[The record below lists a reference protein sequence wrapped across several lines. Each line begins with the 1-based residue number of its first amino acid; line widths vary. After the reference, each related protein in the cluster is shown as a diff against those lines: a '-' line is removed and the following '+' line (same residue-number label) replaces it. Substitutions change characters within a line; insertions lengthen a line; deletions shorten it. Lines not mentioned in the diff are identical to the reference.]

1 MTNIYFIT
9 HNNTG
14 GTQQSTMVTHSSH
27 SNKATHRSSFVAG
40 GNCNSSNF
48 WKGGSHS
55 NLQQID
61 STYTEILST
70 VTTMKQI
77 ESELKATQ
85 SLLTE
90 SKSMSSLRNQ
100 STNSSV
106 TIFKNNQDQK
116 KMKRRRSLLDISL
129 FTQSRSLQLQQ
140 DRQQELQQRIHQR
153 ATLLKQRLLPIQQF
167 PTPITNAFE
176 LTAVPPFT
184 SCIVTDNFNNNNIN
198 NYLPNDSTLSSIPIP
213 SVQTSNYKPNTS
225 SIPSNL
231 HLPIHP
237 SHPSHPSQQH
247 QFSSWTVTNT
257 NTTPLLTKETIL
269 LTKQLENTKS
279 LLSHH
284 LYPHLASAHEGD
296 LMRSKLWHIITSLSS
311 TTHVLHQKYK
321 SSKIRKLMQSGK
333 HYFFRFVFIFL
344 FLTSSL

>member
-14 GTQQSTMVTHSSH
+14 GTQQSTMVTHPSH

-77 ESELKATQ
+77 EFELKATQ

-106 TIFKNNQDQK
+106 TIFNNNQDQK

-129 FTQSRSLQLQQ
+129 FTQSRSLQLQQLQQ

-167 PTPITNAFE
+167 PTTITNAFE

-184 SCIVTDNFNNNNIN
+184 SCIVTDNFNNNNMN
-198 NYLPNDSTLSSIPIP
+198 NYQPNDSTLSSIPIP

-231 HLPIHP
+231 HLPI
-237 SHPSHPSQQH
+237 HPSHPSQQH

-333 HYFFRFVFIFL
+333 C
-344 FLTSSL
+344 

>member
-1 MTNIYFIT
+1 
-9 HNNTG
+9 
-14 GTQQSTMVTHSSH
+14 MVTHSSH

-61 STYTEILST
+61 ATYTEILST

-90 SKSMSSLRNQ
+90 SKSMSSLQSISKNQ
-100 STNSSV
+100 SKNQSKNPSTNPSTNSSV

-129 FTQSRSLQLQQ
+129 FTQSKSLQLQQ

-167 PTPITNAFE
+167 PTTITNAFE

-184 SCIVTDNFNNNNIN
+184 SCIVTDNFDNNNMN
-198 NYLPNDSTLSSIPIP
+198 NYQPNDSTLSSIPIP

-237 SHPSHPSQQH
+237 SHSSQQH

-344 FLTSSL
+344 FSMSSL